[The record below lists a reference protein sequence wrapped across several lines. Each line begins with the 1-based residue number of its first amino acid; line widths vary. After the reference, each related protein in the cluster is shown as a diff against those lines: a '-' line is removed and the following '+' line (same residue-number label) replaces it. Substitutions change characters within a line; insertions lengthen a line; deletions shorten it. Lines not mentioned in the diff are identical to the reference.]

1 MELNK
6 KINLRT
12 TGKRIIIAS
21 IVFVFLELL
30 IITFLL
36 SPSMIFALDNF
47 YNSVMNNQ
55 EGLIGLWITLM
66 LIFLML
72 ELIICLLVLI
82 ILNERKK
89 NRTI

>member
-36 SPSMIFALDNF
+36 SPSMIFALNNF

-72 ELIICLLVLI
+72 ELVICLLVLI

>member
-6 KINLRT
+6 KINLQT

-21 IVFVFLELL
+21 VIFVILELL

-36 SPSMIFALDNF
+36 SPSMISALNDF
-47 YNSVMNNQ
+47 YSSVINNR
-55 EGLIGLWITLM
+55 EGLIGLWLTLM

-72 ELIICLLVLI
+72 EFVICLLVLI
-82 ILNERKK
+82 ILNRRKK
-89 NRTI
+89 R